1 MSVYVP
7 DLRKVKERKGG
18 PREDT
23 MVPAIRTSRGGFDP
37 MSGRRWRNPYRSLPA
52 LRAIVQGA
60 YVGFFLLV
68 GYEFHLF
75 YGRIVGGAPVTGNRP
90 AAVEAFL
97 PISALMS
104 LKYFLLTGNYD
115 EIHPAG
121 LTILVA
127 ALVSAFLARKVL
139 CSWVCPIGGISR
151 ALEWAGERTIWK
163 RRKKEVLL
171 PARAD
176 QALTSVKYLLLAF
189 FLYAVVLRMD
199 AMEIV
204 KFQRGMYNYAADAKM
219 LLFFTEMSRV
229 TAVTLAILAL
239 LSIVVKNFWCRYL
252 CPYGALLGLV
262 SWISPQRV
270 VRDASTCIDCKACT
284 RACPVEIRVHEKPSV
299 WTPECTGCM
308 SCVAECP
315 VEDCLAV
322 TRRGK
327 AGWSP
332 YLIPLVGLGTIVLFW
347 GVARV
352 TGYWHSHVPYAQL
365 AEAYRQAK
373 SLVHP

>member
-1 MSVYVP
+1 MTNP
-7 DLRKVKERKGG
+7 
-18 PREDT
+18 
-23 MVPAIRTSRGGFDP
+23 
-37 MSGRRWRNPYRSLPA
+37 RWRNPYKILPTV
-52 LRAIVQGA
+52 RGVVQGA
-60 YVGFFLLV
+60 YVAFFLLA

-75 YGRIVGGAPVTGNRP
+75 YTRIVAGAAVTGRRP
-90 AAVEAFL
+90 PAVEAFL

-121 LTILVA
+121 LTILIA

-139 CSWVCPIGGISR
+139 CSWVCPVGGISR
-151 ALEWAGERTIWK
+151 ALEWVGKKTIWK
-163 RRKKEVLL
+163 RRKKEALL
-171 PARAD
+171 PVWAD
-176 QALTSVKYLLLAF
+176 QALSAIKYLLLAF
-189 FLYAVVLRMD
+189 FLYAVVLMMD
-199 AMEIV
+199 AMAIM
-204 KFQRGMYNYAADAKM
+204 KFQRGTYNYAADAKM
-219 LLFFTEMSRV
+219 LLFFTEMTGV
-229 TAVTLAILAL
+229 TAVTLAVLAL

-270 VRDASTCIDCKACT
+270 VRDGSTCIDCKACT

-299 WTPECTGCM
+299 WTLECTGCM
-308 SCVAECP
+308 ACVAACP
-315 VEDCLAV
+315 VEDCLTV

-332 YLIPLVGLGTIVLFW
+332 YLIEGVLVAVLIPLVGLGTIFLFW

-352 TGYWHSHVPYAQL
+352 TGYWHSYVPADQL

-373 SLVHP
+373 GLLHP